1 MPELNTQKIHQ
12 LKSKLESAGV
22 QYCFAAFVDVF
33 GVPKAKVVPIAKFD
47 EMCEGGELYTV
58 GAVEG
63 MGLVGPQEDECQT
76 VPDLDSCVIC
86 PWDKRYAWLSADC
99 WYHGQP
105 YWGDGR
111 VILQKVLAQARDMG
125 FTFALGVEPEFYVL
139 RQDETGKYV
148 PLADIPFKGPN
159 ACYDVNQTLQSMPFL
174 DPMCRYIEELG
185 WGVHSFDQECGRGQ
199 FEFDFHYTDAL
210 RMCDRLTFLRTMAK
224 QVAASIGAIATFM
237 PKPFANDFRS
247 GAHFN
252 MSLADVKSGKNVF
265 IGDGSDPLAS
275 KYKLKTSDLCLHF
288 VAGLLKHAPA
298 ITAVAC
304 PSYNSY
310 KGLIAQGDLPE
321 MSWAPVL
328 RCYGKNNR
336 SAMLRLPMSRP
347 CVENRAV
354 DMSVNPYLAAALS
367 LAAGLEG
374 IRQKL
379 DPGEP
384 LNDNLYSLSKSDV
397 EKRQVTRL
405 PQTLLDAVRAFGS
418 DALVA
423 ETFGPY
429 APVYAEQKMKE
440 WSRAFYRVHDAE
452 REEWL
457 TYI

>member
-1 MPELNTQKIHQ
+1 MSDASEIAA
-12 LKSKLESAGV
+12 LKDRLIAAGV
-22 QYCFAAFVDVF
+22 QYCLAAFVDVF
-33 GVPKAKVVPIAKFD
+33 GVPKAKCVPIAKFEELCD
-47 EMCEGGELYTV
+47 GGELYTV

-76 VPDLDSCVIC
+76 VPDLKSAVVC
-86 PWDKRYAWLSADC
+86 PWDTRFAWIPSDC
-99 WYHGQP
+99 YRHGQP
-105 YWGDGR
+105 YGGDAR
-111 VILQKVLAQARDMG
+111 VLLQKVLGQAKEMG
-125 FTFALGVEPEFYVL
+125 FTFNLGIEPEFYVL
-139 RQDETGKYV
+139 RKNEAGKYV
-148 PLADIPFKGPN
+148 PLAATAFKGPN
-159 ACYDVNQTLQSMPFL
+159 ACYDVNQTFHSMAFL
-174 DPMCRYIEELG
+174 DPMCRYIEQLG

-210 RMCDRLTFLRTMAK
+210 TMADRFVFLRQMAK
-224 QVAASIGAIATFM
+224 QVAESVGAIATFM

-252 MSLADVKSGKNVF
+252 MSLADADGKNVF
-265 IGDGSDPLAS
+265 LGDGSEPLA
-275 KYKLKTSDLCLHF
+275 KKHGLQCSDLCLHF

-298 ITAVAC
+298 LTAVCC
-304 PSYNSY
+304 PTFNSY

-354 DMSVNPYLAAALS
+354 DMSVNAHLAAALS

-384 LNDNLYSLSKSDV
+384 LNSNLYTLSKADAQ
-397 EKRQVTRL
+397 KRRVTRL
-405 PQTLLDAVRAFGS
+405 PATLLDAVRAFEE
-418 DALVA
+418 DELVA
-423 ETFGPY
+423 ETFGDLQTI
-429 APVYAEQKMKE
+429 YAEQKMKE
-440 WSRAFYRVHDAE
+440 WSRGFYRVTDDE
-452 REEWL
+452 REDWL
-457 TYI
+457 TYL